1 MTVGIQE
8 TAGAGFLEIYLSGKL
23 AKDDYTAF
31 RPRFEEMLREH
42 GKVRLLVRMHEF
54 HGWTPGGVW
63 EDLKFDAKH
72 FNDIERIAFVGDKKW
87 EAAMSVLCKPFTIA
101 KTRFFYENQLDE
113 AREWLVGA

>member
-42 GKVRLLVRMHEF
+42 GKVRLLVRMHDF
-54 HGWTPGGVW
+54 HGWTTGGVW

-72 FNDIERIAFVGDKKW
+72 FNDIERIAFCGGQEMGSRNERPLQTIYDRQDPVF
-87 EAAMSVLCKPFTIA
+87 LRKP
-101 KTRFFYENQLDE
+101 
-113 AREWLVGA
+113 ARGGA